1 MILHIHIYCKSL
13 FIFFFK
19 IFVPR
24 QFPPRRVGARIPP
37 PPVRM
42 RDNSN
47 KPERLY

>member
-24 QFPPRRVGARIPP
+24 QFPRAG
-37 PPVRM
+37 
-42 RDNSN
+42 
-47 KPERLY
+47 